1 MYTMST
7 YHHGNLRSAL
17 VEAGIALL
25 EQGDSAD
32 FSLREAARAVGVTV
46 NASYRHFGNKDE
58 LMCAIAAEG
67 FRRFSLALLSGAS
80 AGKDA
85 AQRLLGSGRAYV
97 RFARQHPALFRLM
110 FSRFSAAQKGEELS
124 EAAQLAYHPLKSGIA
139 ALLQQDVDSDVVA
152 LASLRAWSAAHGLA
166 FLILDGQ
173 ISDPPGGIDALIDTV
188 LSDWHSPAITAPSQ

>member
-1 MYTMST
+1 MST

-25 EQGDSAD
+25 EQGNNAD

-46 NASYRHFGNKDE
+46 NASYRHFSNKDE

-67 FRRFSLALLSGAS
+67 FRRFSLALLKGAGT
-80 AGKDA
+80 GKDA
-85 AQRLLGSGRAYV
+85 RKRLLGSGRAYV
-97 RFARQHPALFRLM
+97 QFARQHPALFRLM
-110 FSRFSAAQKGEELS
+110 FSRFSAGQKGEELS
-124 EAAQLAYHPLKSGIA
+124 EAAQLAYHPLKSA
-139 ALLQQDVDSDVVA
+139 MATLLQQDINSSAVA
-152 LASLRAWSAAHGLA
+152 LASIRAWSAAHGLA

-188 LSDWHSPAITAPSQ
+188 LSDWHSPAITAPTQ

>member
-25 EQGDSAD
+25 EQGNNAD

-46 NASYRHFGNKDE
+46 NASYRHFSTKDE

-67 FRRFSLALLSGAS
+67 FRRFSLALLKGAGT
-80 AGKDA
+80 GKDA
-85 AQRLLGSGRAYV
+85 RKRLLGSGRAYV
-97 RFARQHPALFRLM
+97 QFARQHPALFRLM
-110 FSRFSAAQKGEELS
+110 FSRFSAGQKGEELS
-124 EAAQLAYHPLKSGIA
+124 EAAQLAYHPLKSA
-139 ALLQQDVDSDVVA
+139 MATLLQQDINSSAVA
-152 LASLRAWSAAHGLA
+152 LASIRAWSAAHGLA

-188 LSDWHSPAITAPSQ
+188 LSDWHSPAITAPTQ

>member
-1 MYTMST
+1 MST

-25 EQGDSAD
+25 EQGENAD

-58 LMCAIAAEG
+58 LLCAIAAES
-67 FRRFSLALLSGAS
+67 FRRFSLALLNGAG

-85 AQRLLGSGRAYV
+85 AERLLGSGRAYV

-124 EAAQLAYHPLKSGIA
+124 EAARLAYHPLKSGMA
-139 ALLQQDVDSDVVA
+139 ALLQQDIDSDTVA

-173 ISDPPGGIDALIDTV
+173 ISDPPGGIDALIDMV
-188 LSDWHSPAITAPSQ
+188 LSDWHSPTIAGLSR